1 MVTQAVA
8 DTVIWQ
14 GLASVAIPGESSF
27 SHSQTSSQFE
37 LYLSILLF
45 GKKYK
50 MADTDQLF
58 AEELNTASFYKHYFN
73 VFFEVLQSTEYAG

>member
-50 MADTDQLF
+50 MADTD
-58 AEELNTASFYKHYFN
+58 
-73 VFFEVLQSTEYAG
+73 